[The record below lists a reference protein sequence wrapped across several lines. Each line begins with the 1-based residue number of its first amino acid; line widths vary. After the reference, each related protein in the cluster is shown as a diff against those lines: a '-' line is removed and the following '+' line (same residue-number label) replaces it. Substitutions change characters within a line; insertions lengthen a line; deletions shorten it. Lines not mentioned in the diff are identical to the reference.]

1 MDSIGYRYLWLP
13 TCMAAASLRRDEPR
27 AAIVELLLPF
37 TLV

>member
-1 MDSIGYRYLWLP
+1 
-13 TCMAAASLRRDEPR
+13 MAAASLRRDELR